1 MIIDHFNQMPTS
13 RPQATQDL
21 QLAKEN
27 MDEFG
32 YCLLA
37 NALSQVEV
45 SAVRTRLSEQME
57 AEALLRKSTINRNK
71 KQLVRFLVNKGKVFR
86 DILFHPGF
94 REVVDHVLGSE
105 YLLSSFHAHI
115 AHPGGT
121 REFHTDQFWMPPPT
135 NERKET
141 LVKPGS
147 ITRAVHKGH
156 HVIGEDNPRV
166 ISPAVVCNA
175 MWMLDDFTE
184 VNGATIFVPGSH
196 LMGRQP
202 DLKLDED
209 ADWVPAVGPAGTVAI
224 FEGRT
229 WHSTG
234 INVSDQARIGLSTN
248 FCAPQFRQQEN
259 FQLGTSP
266 EVLTEASEE
275 LLAILGFKPWQ
286 GYGHIENYIEWVA
299 RGQYALGEL
308 KPDQG
313 I

>member
-1 MIIDHFNQMPTS
+1 MPIS
-13 RPQATQDL
+13 RPHATQDL
-21 QLAKEN
+21 ELAKEN

-37 NALSQVEV
+37 NVLSQAEV
-45 SAVRTRLSEQME
+45 SAIRTRLSEQME
-57 AEALLRKSTINRNK
+57 AEALLRKSTISRNK

-105 YLLSSFHAHI
+105 YLLSS
-115 AHPGGT
+115 
-121 REFHTDQFWMPPPT
+121 FHTDQFWMPPPT

-184 VNGATIFVPGSH
+184 DNGATIFVPGSH

-202 DLKLDED
+202 DLELDKD
-209 ADWVPAVGPAGTVAI
+209 ADWVPAVGPAGTVAV

-234 INVSDQARIGLSTN
+234 LNVSDQARIGLSTN

-266 EVLTEASEE
+266 EVLAEASEE

-286 GYGHIENYIEWVA
+286 GYGHIENNIEWVA